1 VFLVR
6 VPVHWAVG
14 RFLMFWQILGGLA
27 FVVELALAA
36 RDGIRPPAA
45 ALEATFVYLVGV
57 ALAMVGL
64 APQRSAVHGAVPPL
78 SWYAWVAVLAGV
90 GAGICVWLSGGIVV
104 R

>member
-1 VFLVR
+1 MFLVR

-14 RFLMFWQILGGLA
+14 RFLMFWQIVGGLA
-27 FVVELALAA
+27 FVVEVALAA
-36 RDGIRPPAA
+36 RGRIRPPVA
-45 ALEATFVYLVGV
+45 ALEASFMYLVGV

-64 APQRSAVHGAVPPL
+64 APERSAAHGAVPPL
-78 SWYAWVAVLAGV
+78 SWYVWVAALAGV